1 VKILS
6 TVLLPMSGSARVLGQ
21 RIDVEGAGDA
31 MLALATVILGRITTI
46 TAIGLIGFFEVWAV
60 GRLMFGVSISFE
72 PPVALVS
79 PCS

>member
-6 TVLLPMSGSARVLGQ
+6 TVLLPTSGSARVLGQ

-31 MLALATVILGRITTI
+31 LLALATVILGRITTI

-60 GRLMFGVSISFE
+60 GMFGVSISFE

-79 PCS
+79 PSPCS